1 MLPTEEKELEQL
13 VYLKEKYQLAGVK
26 AEFEEEGATFRD
38 IIRLRKLTDLAGV
51 KLHVKIG
58 GVAAIRDIKD
68 CYEIGVDGIIAP
80 MAETKF
86 GVKKFISAY
95 QSVYN
100 GHKVHLSINIETR
113 NAVEELDD
121 ILDYSVDKLDNITL
135 GRSDLSL
142 SYFDKNVIPDS
153 DFILNI
159 IKEVSKKVVDAG
171 LTFTVGGSISKKTII
186 KLRED
191 PSIVKNVKQLETR
204 KVILPRDVMLK
215 KDNAVEEALKFE
227 EMYILDK
234 KHLFDVMIAQDV
246 SRLDKLSKR
255 K

>member
-1 MLPTEEKELEQL
+1 MLPTEERQLEQL
-13 VYLKEKYQLAGVK
+13 IHLKEKYQLAAVK

-113 NAVEELDD
+113 NSVEELDE
-121 ILDYSVDKLDNITL
+121 ILEYSAGKLDNITL

-142 SYFDKNVIPDS
+142 SYFDKDVVPDS
-153 DFILNI
+153 DFILDI
-159 IKEVSKKVVDAG
+159 IKEVGRKVVNAG
-171 LTFTVGGSISKKTII
+171 FTFTVGGSISKRTIM
-186 KLRED
+186 KLRND
-191 PSIVKNVKQLETR
+191 PSIVGNVKQLETR
-204 KVILPRDVMLK
+204 KVILPRDIMLNME
-215 KDNAVEEALKFE
+215 NAVEETLKFE